1 MSSQTG
7 GYIAALIAAL
17 LWGVASPIAMLAFR
31 TGLAPLDVTFWR
43 VALAGFVFFLQSHW
57 GISERLSYR
66 QWARASAF
74 GVIGIASFYAVY
86 HRAVEEGGVSLAVLL
101 VYTAPVHIALAET
114 VIFDVPMT
122 LQKGAGVGLATG
134 GVGMV
139 ALSGSTASLTSL
151 DGLLWGA
158 LAGFLYSLYYL
169 GGQRLFPRQP
179 LSSIH
184 PIAFPVGALALF
196 LLATATGTGGVRL
209 PSGLLGYLYILWLG
223 VGSTFVGFWT
233 HGIALDRLPATNVS
247 IVTSLEPLVGSAIAY
262 VWFGERLGG
271 IGAIGAI
278 LILFSTLLIVTDT
291 SSSHYNPGL
300 SRETR
305 RE

>member
-7 GYIAALIAAL
+7 GYIAALVAAL

-31 TGLAPLDVTFWR
+31 TGLTPLEVTFWR
-43 VALAGFVFFLQSHW
+43 VALAGLIFFVLSHW
-57 GISERLSYR
+57 RTSERLPYR

-74 GVIGIASFYAVY
+74 GVIGIAFFYAVY
-86 HRAVEEGGVSLAVLL
+86 HRAVEEGGVSLAILL
-101 VYTAPVHIALAET
+101 LYTAPVHIALAET
-114 VIFDVPMT
+114 VIFNVAMT

-151 DGLLWGA
+151 DGLLWGS

-169 GGQRLFPRQP
+169 GGQRLFPHQP
-179 LSSIH
+179 LSSVH

-196 LLATATGTGGVRL
+196 LLATTSGTGGVRL

-223 VGSTFVGFWT
+223 VGSTFVGFWA
-233 HGIALDRLPATNVS
+233 HGIALDHLPATNVS

-262 VWFGERLGG
+262 VWFGERLGLIG
-271 IGAIGAI
+271 SIGAM
-278 LILFSTLLIVTDT
+278 LILFSTLIIVTDT

-300 SRETR
+300 PLESGQE
-305 RE
+305 